1 MKTKFKFIIFGALI
15 YLMITSCK
23 TNQIS
28 NSQTPTIDSNKRGDL
43 RIMFYNCENLFDI
56 YDDTL
61 KLDDEFLP
69 EGEKHWS
76 YEKYQEK
83 LAHISKVITAVG
95 GWDPPEIIGLCEVE
109 NRYVLDG
116 LVDYS
121 ALKKQNYQIIHQESP
136 DNRGIDVALL
146 YIKEKFKPLTWRAI
160 PVVFP
165 ANMGKTTRDILYV
178 KGVDLNQDTLHI
190 FVNHW
195 PSRWGGQ
202 MESEDKRMY
211 VAELVRTKVDSIYL
225 TNLNANIII
234 MGDLNDFPT
243 DRSLLE
249 SLRTKTDFSNIESKE
264 LYNLSFYLQE
274 VKGVYSHKYQG
285 EGGVLD
291 QMIISSPLLNSQN
304 SISTTK
310 DNAHVFSATF
320 LLEEDTDNVGY
331 KPFRTY
337 IGYKYAGGFSDH
349 LPVYFDLFFNN

>member
-1 MKTKFKFIIFGALI
+1 MINKFYVILTILAILSI
-15 YLMITSCK
+15 SCK
-23 TNQIS
+23 TKQIS
-28 NSQTPTIDSNKRGDL
+28 NTNLPNIDSVPRGDM

-76 YEKYQEK
+76 YSKYQEK
-83 LAHISKVITAVG
+83 LAHITKVITAVG
-95 GWDPPEIIGLCEVE
+95 GWDPPELIGLCEVE

-116 LVDYS
+116 LVSFS

-146 YIKEKFKPLTWRAI
+146 YLKNKFTPITWKAIKIVFHEDPTRA
-160 PVVFP
+160 
-165 ANMGKTTRDILYV
+165 TRDILYV
-178 KGVDLNQDTLHI
+178 KGINVNKDTMHI

-202 MESEDKRMY
+202 IESEDKRMY
-211 VAELVRTKVDSIYL
+211 VAAFLKTKVDSIFAE
-225 TNLNANIII
+225 NKNANIFI

-243 DRSLLE
+243 DKSLLE
-249 SLRTKTDFSNIESKE
+249 SLKTKTEFNNIQPNE
-264 LYNLSFYLQE
+264 LYNLSYYLQE
-274 VKGVYSHKYQG
+274 VKGLYSHKYQG

-291 QMIISSPLLNSQN
+291 QMIISGNLLNPKN
-304 SISTTK
+304 STYMTK
-310 DNAHVFSATF
+310 DNAHVFNASF
-320 LLEEDTDNVGY
+320 LLEQDIDYVGY

-337 IGYKYAGGFSDH
+337 IGYKYWGGFSDH
-349 LPVYFDLFFNN
+349 LPVYIDLFFNKK